1 MVLDVNKIDL
11 AEFLLH
17 EMMSRTETLPHNC
30 HLVVVGGFLDPDSA
44 QANNFDAEDECFDH
58 EEADT

>member
-30 HLVVVGGFLDPDSA
+30 HLTVPKQTILMLKMYVLTMKRQTHDS
-44 QANNFDAEDECFDH
+44 
-58 EEADT
+58 